1 MGKGTVKHMRGICR
15 WQLAGAAAVL
25 GAAALCTDP
34 TPAQSRRPKPDSPAN
49 LQALD
54 TKAEDLEEAYLTGL
68 LEVADGYEEAGEL
81 DKARE
86 SLEAILMLK
95 PDSEAVKARLAEMEE
110 AVFDANSHVVEVDV
124 TKGWTTTGIRVT
136 KDEPIRFEAEGT
148 YRYILNETVGPD
160 GFSQEDL
167 MRDMASGVP
176 SGALMGLIVP
186 APRPG
191 QREPPQPDP
200 PFMIGSA
207 RELEPS
213 TDGTLLLRLN
223 VPQGHKCVGKVKVN
237 ISGNI
242 KPAS

>member
-1 MGKGTVKHMRGICR
+1 MRAIRR
-15 WQLAGAAAVL
+15 WRLTAAAVVL
-25 GAAALCTDP
+25 GAAALSTGP
-34 TPAQSRRPKPDSPAN
+34 TTAQSRRPKPDSPAN

-54 TKAEDLEEAYLTGL
+54 AKAEDLEETFLTGL

-86 SLEAILMLK
+86 ALEAILKLK
-95 PDSEAVKARLAEMEE
+95 PDSETVKARLAEMDE

-124 TKGWTTTGIRVT
+124 TKGWTATGIRVT

-148 YRYILNETVGPD
+148 YRYIINETVGPD
-160 GFSQEDL
+160 GFTQEDL

-200 PFMIGSA
+200 PFVIGSA
-207 RELEPS
+207 REVQPS
-213 TDGTLLLRLN
+213 SDGALLIRLN
-223 VPQGHKCVGKVKVN
+223 VPQGHKCVGKVKVS